1 MLIFALETIS
11 DRVGQRITSR
21 IAVLGE
27 TPEPSALVRAV
38 LVEMLPLDEP
48 RRLEANVAFAFLA
61 RAAAPGIAER
71 LRGQY
76 RQLLDFVTSQIQLGR
91 RSGEALEPI
100 EAAREAES
108 LIALVDG
115 LAAHALAGLHNPNAA
130 LEVFERR
137 LEQLFASVAY

>member
-1 MLIFALETIS
+1 M
-11 DRVGQRITSR
+11 
-21 IAVLGE
+21 
-27 TPEPSALVRAV
+27 
-38 LVEMLPLDEP
+38 
-48 RRLEANVAFAFLA
+48 
-61 RAAAPGIAER
+61 APGIAER
-71 LRGQY
+71 LEGQY

-115 LAAHALAGLHNPNAA
+115 LAAHTLAGLHDADAA

-137 LEQLFASVAY
+137 LGQLFDSGAN